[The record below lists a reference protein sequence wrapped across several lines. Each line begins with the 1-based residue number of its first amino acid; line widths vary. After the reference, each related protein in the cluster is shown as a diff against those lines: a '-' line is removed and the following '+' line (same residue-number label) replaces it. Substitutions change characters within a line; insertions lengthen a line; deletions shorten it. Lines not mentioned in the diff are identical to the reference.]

1 MLVSLRDVRAGYGG
15 RAAVRLAQLDIAAG
29 EHTLLLGPSGCGK
42 TTLLN
47 VIAGIAPVMSGEVR
61 INGELLGAMG
71 ESARDRFRGANIG
84 LIMQRLHLIGA
95 LSVEANLKLAQSL
108 AGKTVDA
115 TRIQSVLTSLGVAD
129 RFMSV
134 KRQRDLA
141 REQSRMFEALAERDP
156 LTGLLNRRGVEE
168 RFDDLLQQG
177 YAAMA
182 VIDLDRF
189 KDVND
194 SHGHA
199 VGDLVLRAAAEALAP
214 DEDTLAVRM
223 GGEEFVLLLR
233 GRSAAAR
240 AERRRRAIT
249 TRIAA
254 DVPGLPGIVTA
265 SMGLVEHPEGMP
277 PRTGFLLLYAHCD
290 RLLYEAK
297 HAGRNRTMSE
307 RVQGFAM
314 PAAGMVGAA

>member
-115 TRIQSVLTSLGVAD
+115 TRIQAVLTSLGVAHKTASKP
-129 RFMSV
+129 REISQGEA
-134 KRQRDLA
+134 QRVAIA
-141 REQSRMFEALAERDP
+141 RAVINHPPLIIADEPTSALDDASCEAAI
-156 LTGLLNRRGVEE
+156 GLLMEQAMQHGATLLVATHDARIKA
-168 RFDDLLQQG
+168 RFSRIVDLGQT
-177 YAAMA
+177 
-182 VIDLDRF
+182 
-189 KDVND
+189 
-194 SHGHA
+194 
-199 VGDLVLRAAAEALAP
+199 GDA
-214 DEDTLAVRM
+214 
-223 GGEEFVLLLR
+223 
-233 GRSAAAR
+233 
-240 AERRRRAIT
+240 
-249 TRIAA
+249 
-254 DVPGLPGIVTA
+254 
-265 SMGLVEHPEGMP
+265 
-277 PRTGFLLLYAHCD
+277 
-290 RLLYEAK
+290 
-297 HAGRNRTMSE
+297 
-307 RVQGFAM
+307 
-314 PAAGMVGAA
+314 